1 VPRSPGLPPDPSGI
15 DRPHDILAADEFPP
29 PAAPDADTVQARAQR
44 LPPDPAG
51 LARPHDVLAAD
62 EFPPPAVADAP
73 PSASAARTGPRR
85 GLAIGAGVAG
95 LILLLRRRRG

>member
-1 VPRSPGLPPDPSGI
+1 MPEVPSDPSGI

-62 EFPPPAVADAP
+62 DFPPPATADARP
-73 PSASAARTGPRR
+73 AAGAAHTSHRR
-85 GLAIGAGVAG
+85 GLAIGAGLAG